1 MARNRMHY
9 LRTLK
14 GPTVLWSTEKKEQKG
29 GEEWIGVYE
38 KRGVNRQHQ
47 GAGFEDFIHI
57 NCLFS

>member
-29 GEEWIGVYE
+29 GEEWIGVYGKTRCE
-38 KRGVNRQHQ
+38 QAAPRGRV
-47 GAGFEDFIHI
+47 
-57 NCLFS
+57 